1 MHKNKIKNSSCYSR
15 KRKLHTYKYTKKG
28 EKNELY
34 TTTNDTKIYQKNE
47 ILVLI
52 YKYNNFQE
60 VKNKIINNYKEELK
74 NTLPIELTQ
83 EENYIQKKRCDDEF
97 CSYEL
102 GYKKIFNNM

>member
-1 MHKNKIKNSSCYSR
+1 MKSKT
-15 KRKLHTYKYTKKG
+15 LHVILEKENYTLINTQ
-28 EKNELY
+28 KNELY

-60 VKNKIINNYKEELK
+60 VKNTIINNYKEELK

-97 CSYEL
+97 YSYEL
-102 GYKKIFNNM
+102 GYKKYLITCKIKKE